1 MRDDLE
7 HRFKFH
13 PAVTQEI
20 QDAHA
25 NVRKTCRD
33 AAETVLALIPAGNRE
48 YELVAGYF
56 EKAMMFANAA
66 LARHSAPVIQPSTTK
81 PDKKK

>member
-13 PAVTQEI
+13 PAVTQEV

-33 AAETVLALIPAGNRE
+33 ACEAVLSLIPEGNRE

-56 EKAMMFANAA
+56 QKAMMFANSAIA
-66 LARHSAPVIQPSTTK
+66 LHSPPVIQPSTA
-81 PDKKK
+81 KKK

>member
-1 MRDDLE
+1 MRDEIE
-7 HRFKFH
+7 HRFKYH
-13 PAVTQEI
+13 PAVSQEV

-25 NVRKTCRD
+25 NVRKACRD
-33 AAETVLALIPAGNRE
+33 AAETVLSLIPGGNRE
-48 YELVAGYF
+48 AELVAGYF

-66 LARHSAPVIQPSTTK
+66 IARHSAPVVQPSAAK